1 MVRVM
6 VRSQHLSFQSSHI
19 VVQQTNYH
27 IMLKLHDFIKDPSQ
41 PRRQSNLRHLWR
53 PLQELTFWMEDF
65 PLRLSPINNILG
77 FSSDEKPSSISA
89 SSTP

>member
-1 MVRVM
+1 
-6 VRSQHLSFQSSHI
+6 
-19 VVQQTNYH
+19 
-27 IMLKLHDFIKDPSQ
+27 MLKLYGFIKDLSQ
-41 PRRQSNLRHLWR
+41 PWEQSDPRHPWR

-77 FSSDEKPSSISA
+77 FSSDEKPSSMSA